1 MQVINKTF
9 SDPKDTNK
17 DPVNRMIHMLLDL
30 KAKTL
35 REMRP
40 ASRRTSHGNV
50 LIPSRAE
57 LDVEAESYAKLKA
70 IRNLISRLEKV
81 VS

>member
-1 MQVINKTF
+1 MKVANKTF
-9 SDPKDTNK
+9 SDPKDVNK
-17 DPVNRMIHMLLDL
+17 DPVNRMIHKLLDL
-30 KAKTL
+30 KDKTL

-50 LIPSRAE
+50 LTPSRAE
-57 LDVEAESYAKLKA
+57 LEIEAKSYAKLKA
-70 IRNLISRLEKV
+70 IRNLISKLEKV